1 MRSTDGSNLRT
12 FWTWQMEPKSNT
24 SLLAKILMIFEPLP
38 VTNLHP
44 QNIRVRNWMR
54 DSDFENYG
62 KRLGTVEKTVSGE
75 RIRTSDLRVMSPIF
89 LRLPNSSLVKEI
101 IISAFLCYWQ
111 YHHHSSTCFS
121 HSSPEGIGAGIS
133 TT

>member
-1 MRSTDGSNLRT
+1 MDGSSLIT
-12 FWTWQMEPKSNT
+12 FWNWRREPKSNT

-62 KRLGTVEKTVSGE
+62 KRLGTVDNVGNGE
-75 RIRTSDLRVMSPIF
+75 RIRTSDLRVMSPML
-89 LRLPNSSLVKEI
+89 LRFPQC
-101 IISAFLCYWQ
+101 ISY
-111 YHHHSSTCFS
+111 
-121 HSSPEGIGAGIS
+121 
-133 TT
+133 

>member
-1 MRSTDGSNLRT
+1 MRPTYGSNLST

-62 KRLGTVEKTVSGE
+62 KRLGTVDNVGNGE
-75 RIRTSDLRVMSPIF
+75 RIRTSDLRVMSPML
-89 LRLPNSSLVKEI
+89 LRFPQC
-101 IISAFLCYWQ
+101 ISY
-111 YHHHSSTCFS
+111 
-121 HSSPEGIGAGIS
+121 
-133 TT
+133 